1 MFSSLIQDQSKY
13 SCFRGEV
20 KHVCVDLIKTDQ
32 KKGIFNN
39 DIKSEQI
46 KMIHK
51 STIDKRT
58 FKSVTLSN
66 SLLCLL
72 ISDPETEKSA
82 AALNVDVG
90 SLEDPV
96 DRMGLAHFCEHM
108 LFMGTDKYPKENEY
122 QQYISKNAGST
133 NAFTSELNTNFFF
146 SVGNQ
151 ALEGALDRFAQFF
164 ISPLFSDSCTER
176 EMKAVDSEYNMNLQ
190 NDFWRK
196 FQLFHNA
203 SLPGSQYNKF
213 MIGNLKTLQFED
225 TRARLQEFHK
235 RYYSSNVM
243 KLVIY
248 GSQPI
253 ETLEGWAQTYFE
265 GIQNKNL
272 APPSYNVMPFDQTNM
287 GQLIKYVPI
296 KNQDHLELIYI
307 IDYLYPHY
315 RSCPGK
321 YLSHLIGHE
330 GENSLLS
337 LLIKEDLAQ
346 ELSAG
351 PSNTMKL
358 FSEMTIRIKLTQK
371 GLQQYQKVI
380 QYVQEYIEL
389 LKQKGPQ
396 EWIFKEISAIKKL
409 EFDFLE
415 KGDPFNYVCT
425 LASRMQQYP
434 IEDVLRQPYLM
445 EQYQPELIQK
455 ITNQLTGDRLMM
467 FLSSQT
473 FSNQLGNKEEYFGT
487 EYSQSKFLEDVTS
500 VFKNAANNISPKL
513 NLPPQNIYIPEH
525 TNVLP
530 LQNGLP
536 LFPELVLQNEQ
547 TDLWFKQDDRFQ
559 VPKTV
564 IQLRIN
570 TIETGYGKLAKTEA
584 IAKIW
589 LALLKNH
596 VREFN
601 YLAEMAKI
609 DATLQLAANGLE
621 FSISG
626 FSDSISRFVIGM
638 FQKIISFKPQ
648 DYQDLYESTFVKIT
662 QELENIKRSQPYQQ
676 VHSLMT
682 VVLREGSSFETQEL
696 LDQLTNITFDDVIHF
711 SNNFLKRCRFEW
723 LIMGNLVK
731 EEAIQIVQKSLDLF
745 KAKTLRYEQV
755 LQIRPVMLNETEICN
770 YTYDLT
776 EPTET
781 NSGIVVHYQIG
792 KPDLRTQLYNEILQT
807 IMKTPFF
814 SQLRTT
820 EQLGYAVF
828 SLLSDVRGIAG
839 FTFLIQ
845 SNVKCPNYVQQRIRT
860 FIKENLNKQIT
871 EMTEQD
877 FEQFKSSVKVQ
888 LLEKDYS
895 LIKESVR
902 MWNEVQ
908 KHQRLFDRR
917 VQQLNILDGIKLSEV
932 QEYFKTHL
940 IEKTKQFEIH
950 AISPTHKKDQEE
962 IKSDSLVYNSSDK
975 FKKRHGLYP
984 DYFYQ

>member
-1 MFSSLIQDQSKY
+1 
-13 SCFRGEV
+13 
-20 KHVCVDLIKTDQ
+20 
-32 KKGIFNN
+32 
-39 DIKSEQI
+39 
-46 KMIHK
+46 MIHK
-51 STIDKRT
+51 STIDKRA

-108 LFMGTDKYPKENEY
+108 LFMGTDKYPNENEY

-146 SVGNQ
+146 SVANQ

-164 ISPLFSDSCTER
+164 ICPLFSDSCTER

-225 TRARLQEFHK
+225 TRARLQEFHN
-235 RYYSSNVM
+235 RYYSANVM

-248 GSQPI
+248 GSQSI
-253 ETLEGWAQTYFE
+253 ETLEGWAHSYFE
-265 GIQNKNL
+265 TIQNKNL
-272 APPSYNVMPFDQTNM
+272 TSPSYNIMPFNQTNL

-296 KNQDHLELIYI
+296 KNQDYLELIYI
-307 IDYLYPHY
+307 LDYLYPHY

-346 ELSAG
+346 ELSSG
-351 PSNTMKL
+351 PSNTMKQ
-358 FSEMTIRIKLTQK
+358 FSDMSIRIKLTQK
-371 GLQQYQKVI
+371 GLQQYLKVI

-396 EWIFKEISAIKKL
+396 EWIFKEIQAIKKL

-425 LASRMQQYP
+425 LASRMQLYP
-434 IEDVLRQPYLM
+434 IEDILRSPYLM
-445 EQYQPELIQK
+445 EQYQPELIQQ
-455 ITNQLTGDRLMM
+455 ITNQLTGDRLII

-487 EYSQSKFLEDVTS
+487 EYSQVKFSEEITT
-500 VFKNAANNISPKL
+500 VFQKAGETISPQL
-513 NLPPQNIYIPEH
+513 NLPPQNIYIPKH

-530 LQNGLP
+530 QQNGLP
-536 LFPELVLQNEQ
+536 QFPELIWQNEQ
-547 TDLWFKQDDRFQ
+547 SDLWFKQDDRFQ

-570 TIETGYGKLAKTEA
+570 TVEVGYGKLSKTEA

-589 LALLKNH
+589 QALLKNH

-609 DATLQLAANGLE
+609 DASLQLAANGLE
-621 FSISG
+621 ISING
-626 FSDSISRFVIGM
+626 FSDSISRFVLGM
-638 FQKIISFKPQ
+638 FQKIISFKPEG
-648 DYQDLYESTFVKIT
+648 YQDQYESTFVKIT
-662 QELENIKRSQPYQQ
+662 QDLENFKRSQPYQQ
-676 VHSLMT
+676 VHSLIS
-682 VVLREGSSFETQEL
+682 VLLREGSSFETQEL
-696 LDQLTNITFDDVIHF
+696 LDQLTNITFNDVVHF
-711 SNNFLKRCRFEW
+711 SSNFLKRCRFEW

-731 EEAIQIVQKSLDLF
+731 QDAIEIVEKSLQLF
-745 KAKTLRYEQV
+745 KAKTLKYEQV
-755 LQIRPVMLNETEICN
+755 LQIRPVMLNQKEVCN
-770 YTYDLT
+770 YTYYLN

-792 KPDLRTQLYNEILQT
+792 KPDLRTQLFNDILQT

-814 SQLRTT
+814 AQLRTT

-828 SLLSDVRGIAG
+828 SLLSDVRGVAG

-845 SNVKCPNYVQQRIRT
+845 SNVKCPNYVQDRIRT
-860 FIKENLNKQIT
+860 FINKDLNKLIS
-871 EMTEQD
+871 EMSEKD
-877 FEQFKSSVKVQ
+877 FEEFKNAVKVQ

-895 LIKESVR
+895 LIKESAR

-917 VQQLNILDGIKLSEV
+917 VQQLNILEGIKLSEV
-932 QEYFKTHL
+932 QEYFKNHL
-940 IEKTKQFEIH
+940 IEQTKQFEIH
-950 AISPTHKKDQEE
+950 AISPTHKQDQEG
-962 IKSDSLVYNSSDK
+962 IKSESVIFNSADK
-975 FKKRHGLYP
+975 FKKQHVLYP
-984 DYFYQ
+984 DYYYQ

>member
-1 MFSSLIQDQSKY
+1 
-13 SCFRGEV
+13 
-20 KHVCVDLIKTDQ
+20 
-32 KKGIFNN
+32 
-39 DIKSEQI
+39 
-46 KMIHK
+46 MIHK

-58 FKSVTLSN
+58 FKSVILSN

-108 LFMGTDKYPKENEY
+108 LFMGTDKYPNENEY

-146 SVGNQ
+146 SVANQ

-164 ISPLFSDSCTER
+164 ICPLFSDSCTER

-213 MIGNLKTLQFED
+213 MIGNLKTLQFDD
-225 TRARLQEFHK
+225 TRARLQEFHQ
-235 RYYSSNVM
+235 RYYSANVM

-248 GSQPI
+248 GSQSI
-253 ETLEGWAQTYFE
+253 EILEGWAHSYFE
-265 GIQNKNL
+265 AIQNKNL
-272 APPSYNVMPFDQTNM
+272 IPPSYNIMPFDQTNL

-296 KNQDHLELIYI
+296 KDQDYLELIYI
-307 IDYLYPHY
+307 IDYLYPNY

-351 PSNTMKL
+351 PSNTMKQ
-358 FSEMTIRIKLTQK
+358 FSEMQIRIKLTKK
-371 GLQQYQKVI
+371 GLQQYLKVI

-396 EWIFKEISAIKKL
+396 EWIFKEIQAIKKL

-425 LASRMQQYP
+425 LASRMQLYP
-434 IEDVLRQPYLM
+434 IEDVLRSPYLM
-445 EQYQPELIQK
+445 EQYQPELIKQ

-487 EYSQSKFLEDVTS
+487 EYNQIKFCDELKT
-500 VFKNAANNISPKL
+500 VFNKAAETISPQL

-530 LQNGLP
+530 QQNDLP
-536 LFPELVLQNEQ
+536 QFPQLIWQNEQ
-547 TDLWFKQDDRFQ
+547 SDLWFKQDDRFQ

-570 TIETGYGKLAKTEA
+570 TVETGYGKLSKTEA

-589 LALLKNH
+589 QALLKNH

-609 DATLQLAANGLE
+609 DASLQLAANGLE
-621 FSISG
+621 ISISG
-626 FSDSISRFVIGM
+626 FSDSISRFVLGM
-638 FQKIISFKPQ
+638 FQKILSFKPE

-662 QELENIKRSQPYQQ
+662 QELENFKRSQPYQQ
-676 VHSLMT
+676 VHSLIS
-682 VVLREGSSFETQEL
+682 VLLREGSSFETQEL
-696 LDQLTNITFDDVIHF
+696 LDQLTNITFDDVVHF

-723 LIMGNLVK
+723 LIMGNLIK
-731 EEAIQIVQKSLDLF
+731 QDAIGIVEKSQQIFQ
-745 KAKTLRYEQV
+745 AKTLKYEQV
-755 LQIRPVMLNETEICN
+755 LQIRPVMLNLKQICN

-781 NSGIVVHYQIG
+781 NSGIIVHYQIG
-792 KPDLRTQLYNEILQT
+792 KPDLRTQLFNDILQT

-814 SQLRTT
+814 AQLRTT

-828 SLLSDVRGIAG
+828 SLLSDVRGVAG

-845 SNVKCPNYVQQRIRT
+845 SNVKCPNYVQDRIRT
-860 FIKENLNKQIT
+860 FINENLNKLIS
-871 EMTEQD
+871 EMSEKD
-877 FEQFKSSVKVQ
+877 FEEFKNAVKVQ

-895 LIKESVR
+895 LVKESAR

-917 VQQLNILDGIKLSEV
+917 AQQLNILDGIKLTEV
-932 QEYFKTHL
+932 QEHFKTHL
-940 IEKTKQFEIH
+940 IEQTKQFEIH
-950 AISPTHKKDQEE
+950 AISPTHKEDQQG
-962 IKSDSLVYNSSDK
+962 IKSESAVFNSADK
-975 FKKRHGLYP
+975 FKKQHGLYP
-984 DYFYQ
+984 DYYYQ